1 MENEIFTFRI
11 TANFSTLLLVVYFFA
26 TQNVFLKKTPPLDIK
41 KFAAIDIGS
50 NSIRLLIEHV
60 METEKEVMFKKN
72 SLVRVPIR
80 LGSFAFTDHK
90 IPEASI
96 KRLVD
101 AMKGFKHLMRA
112 NDVLH
117 YKGAATSAMR
127 EAQNGDDVVRHIEQ
141 EAGIKIAVISGAA
154 EAGMIF
160 SSQQSFASK
169 LKENCIFIDV
179 GGGSTEMTIFSK
191 GEVVSV
197 KSFDIGTIRIL
208 NGLVAKETWK
218 DMREW
223 LKKSTTK
230 LNNFSIVGSGGNIN
244 RIAKLA
250 QLKLGKSMPVSTLE
264 QIITDLR
271 PLSLQERMSRFDLN
285 PDRADVIVPAGE
297 IFLNIMKWAGATK
310 IYIPKI
316 GLSDGM
322 IREVYAE
329 YKLGKISTLEE

>member
-1 MENEIFTFRI
+1 LN
-11 TANFSTLLLVVYFFA
+11 
-26 TQNVFLKKTPPLDIK
+26 IK

-72 SLVRVPIR
+72 SLIRVPIR

-101 AMKGFKHLMRA
+101 AMKGFKHLMIA
-112 NDVLH
+112 NDVIH
-117 YKGAATSAMR
+117 YKGAATSALR
-127 EAQNGDDVVRHIEQ
+127 EAKNGEAVVKRIEK
-141 EAGIKIAVISGAA
+141 EAGVKIQVISGAA
-154 EAGMIF
+154 EARMIF
-160 SSQQSFASK
+160 ASQQSFASK

-191 GEVVSV
+191 GEVVNV

-208 NGLVAKETWK
+208 NNLVAKETWK

-250 QLKLGKSMPVSTLE
+250 QLKLGKSMPISILD
-264 QIITDLR
+264 QIVAELK
-271 PLSLQERMSRFDLN
+271 PLSIQERMSRFDLN

-297 IFLNIMKWAGATK
+297 IFLNIMKWTNATK

-322 IREVYAE
+322 VREVYAE
-329 YKLGKISTLEE
+329 YKLGTRSTFEE